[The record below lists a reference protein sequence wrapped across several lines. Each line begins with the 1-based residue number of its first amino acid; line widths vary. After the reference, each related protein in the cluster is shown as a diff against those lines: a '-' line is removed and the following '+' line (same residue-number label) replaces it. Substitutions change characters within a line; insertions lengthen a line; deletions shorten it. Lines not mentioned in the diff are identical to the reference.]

1 MYETI
6 IKKVCRKTNPPFK
19 VEKRIYTRTNYVYKL
34 EHLETNITINTL
46 EKVMNALEC
55 DISSFFDITK
65 KDENPEIV
73 ELITNIKNLPDNKQK
88 EILSAFHIILN
99 NLK

>member
-1 MYETI
+1 
-6 IKKVCRKTNPPFK
+6 
-19 VEKRIYTRTNYVYKL
+19 
-34 EHLETNITINTL
+34 
-46 EKVMNALEC
+46 MNALEC

-73 ELITNIKNLPDNKQK
+73 ELITNIKKIYLIVNK

-99 NLK
+99 NVK